1 MTEQRTSDI
10 DRREFLSIVAMVATA
25 VLTTT
30 LLPESVP
37 VEDGEVADDDEPL
50 WIGGY

>member
-1 MTEQRTSDI
+1 MTEQCTSDI
-10 DRREFLSIVAMVATA
+10 DRREFLSIVAMVAIGVLATA
-25 VLTTT
+25 

-37 VEDGEVADDDEPL
+37 VEDGEVADDDEHL